1 VLEFY
6 GNDIQLCKHGDENN
20 VISVEV
26 EGLLLNDGDMVVHEA
41 SLEEANAEEQLRCCC
56 SCSCNSIDEDPSF

>member
-1 VLEFY
+1 M
-6 GNDIQLCKHGDENN
+6 DENN

-56 SCSCNSIDEDPSF
+56 SCSCNSTVEDPSF